1 VGDASNKK
9 VASGMVFFMAV
20 KWQKSSDDLALAS
33 SFYMNNNMFRI
44 VLNKNYNNDF

>member
-9 VASGMVFFMAV
+9 VASGMVFFMAI
-20 KWQKSSDDLALAS
+20 KSQQNTANLTLAS

>member
-9 VASGMVFFMAV
+9 VASGMVFFMAI
-20 KWQKSSDDLALAS
+20 KSRTNSNDLTLAS
-33 SFYMNNNMFRI
+33 AFYMNNNMFCI